1 MFTGCPF
8 ICVCT
13 CLRAPERSHFLTC
26 RHLLL
31 PLLPGFFSSLFS
43 VAHWAIQI
51 RLLLLLLFFT
61 IPGSIDPRGYKR
73 KITKTRLDWLCV
85 DIIFSF
91 ILLLSLLLLLLFLP
105 TTLLSADRL
114 KRFFIDVHSIKFC
127 NEIASGDCT
136 RPIECHRAALA
147 LLAYLASG
155 VQFIPDAGHPR
166 LWSAT
171 ERICVIPP
179 TRSGFGNRSF
189 SAVSPR
195 VWSTLPSYLP
205 TNSSMHRCEC
215 IALCKDI
222 GLQRGRYRARSLA
235 SCIPRSSKDR
245 SSWMFFIQVVLG
257 CPGGRLQ
264 FSGGGSSRAWLATVF
279 SSFRARCPKKVRRRE
294 TRRKL

>member
-31 PLLPGFFSSLFS
+31 PLLPGFCSSLFS
-43 VAHWAIQI
+43 VAHLARLKLRPYDAIQI

-85 DIIFSF
+85 DFIFSF
-91 ILLLSLLLLLLFLP
+91 ILLLLLLLLLFLP

-136 RPIECHRAALA
+136 GPIECHRAALA
-147 LLAYLASG
+147 LLAYLASD

-166 LWSAT
+166 LRSAT
-171 ERICVIPP
+171 ERICAVPP
-179 TRSGFGNRSF
+179 TRSGFGNRSS

-195 VWSTLPSYLP
+195 V
-205 TNSSMHRCEC
+205 
-215 IALCKDI
+215 
-222 GLQRGRYRARSLA
+222 
-235 SCIPRSSKDR
+235 
-245 SSWMFFIQVVLG
+245 
-257 CPGGRLQ
+257 
-264 FSGGGSSRAWLATVF
+264 
-279 SSFRARCPKKVRRRE
+279 
-294 TRRKL
+294 